1 MQSKRVEEL
10 GILKKRFINSLW
22 GVLAAWILPT
32 AITVATFSTYIWLG
46 HQLTAETA
54 FPVVSIL
61 LSLQDIFRNL
71 PNHITLVLEAI
82 ISMGRIQKFLLAE
95 EIDTKYIKKND
106 DWDSDVAI
114 KIQNGFFYWNEPGQ
128 KKDLSQ
134 IVKKNS
140 QKRSVNAKAVS
151 ALEGQVCIEMAS
163 MASSSKSS
171 IAESERSSKY
181 ILKDI
186 NLEIK
191 KGSFVAFI
199 GE

>member
-22 GVLAAWILPT
+22 GVLSAWILPT

-95 EIDTKYIKKND
+95 EIDTKYIKRND

-140 QKRSVNAKAVS
+140 QKRLVNAKAVS

-163 MASSSKSS
+163 VASSSKSS
-171 IAESERSSKY
+171 IAESERSSEY

>member
-22 GVLAAWILPT
+22 GVLSAWILPT

-95 EIDTKYIKKND
+95 EIDTKYIKRND
-106 DWDSDVAI
+106 DWDSDAAI

-140 QKRSVNAKAVS
+140 QKRSGNAIAVS
-151 ALEGQVCIEMAS
+151 ALEGQACIEMAS
-163 MASSSKSS
+163 VASSSKSS

-186 NLEIK
+186 NIEIK